1 MARGDSAYLS
11 RAVGGMGGSPGHAII
26 GRKFPEADTMQPAY
40 LKYYRETDYLAA
52 EREAAV
58 RHEYVAGE
66 VLPWP
71 ARRRCTARWH

>member
-1 MARGDSAYLS
+1 
-11 RAVGGMGGSPGHAII
+11 
-26 GRKFPEADTMQPAY
+26 MQPAY